1 METETN
7 FQVQLFLSL
16 ICLFIVL
23 TTLACIFGCCI
34 YCISHN
40 QQVNNFYQATGRD
53 STIYTD
59 TRREIQLKPI
69 IKNTNTSAKTSNK
82 PDNLEIK
89 RENLEAIKV
98 TSPE

>member
-1 METETN
+1 METEPN

-34 YCISHN
+34 YCVSHS
-40 QQVNNFYQATGRD
+40 QQVNNFYQATGTRD
-53 STIYTD
+53 STIHTD
-59 TRREIQLKPI
+59 NRREIQLKPI
-69 IKNTNTSAKTSNK
+69 IRNTSAKTSDK
-82 PDNLEIK
+82 PENLEVK